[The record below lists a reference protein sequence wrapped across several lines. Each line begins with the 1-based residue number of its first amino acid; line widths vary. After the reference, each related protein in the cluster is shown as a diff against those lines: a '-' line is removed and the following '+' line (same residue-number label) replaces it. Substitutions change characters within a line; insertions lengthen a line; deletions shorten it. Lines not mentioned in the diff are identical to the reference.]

1 MLQSQKGQRVA
12 NHVAD
17 ESRAR
22 LESVFSGRHDRRKVT
37 DWVYEELKSAIVDL
51 RLAPGE
57 PLREATLADRLGVS
71 KTPIREAL
79 TRLEQEGLVETTSFK
94 GAVVTR
100 YSRQDLVEIYELR
113 ELLENAAVRAA
124 AQSMTAQDLTRLERI
139 ASESRR
145 LQGGT
150 DRGGTDRGGTDRGG
164 TDRGGTDR
172 GGTDR
177 GGTDRG
183 GTDQGDTGQGGQ
195 DRGEL
200 AALITEFDVVLY
212 EQVRNHRIQ
221 ALIENLRAHLTRIGQ
236 LTAEIPG
243 RIDASVDEHE
253 KIVEAIAARDP
264 ALAEQRMRDHIRSVR
279 DDQLRALEDA
289 PEQA

>member
-1 MLQSQKGQRVA
+1 VA
-12 NHVAD
+12 NQTAN
-17 ESRAR
+17 EGRAR

-37 DWVYEELKSAIVDL
+37 DWVYEELKNAIVDL

-94 GAVVTR
+94 GAAVTG
-100 YSRQDLVEIYELR
+100 YSRQDLLDIYELR

-124 AQSMTAQDLTRLERI
+124 AESMSDAGRARLDRI
-139 ASESRR
+139 SRDSRR
-145 LQGGT
+145 LLG
-150 DRGGTDRGGTDRGG
+150 
-164 TDRGGTDR
+164 
-172 GGTDR
+172 
-177 GGTDRG
+177 
-183 GTDQGDTGQGGQ
+183 GQGRSGQ
-195 DRGEL
+195 DTGEL
-200 AALITEFDVVLY
+200 AALLTEFDVVLFD
-212 EQVRNHRIQ
+212 QVRNHRIL
-221 ALIENLRAHLTRIGQ
+221 ALIENLRAHMTRIGL

-264 ALAEQRMRDHIRSVR
+264 ELAERYMREHIRSVR
-279 DDQLRALEDA
+279 DDQLRALQEAMDHA
-289 PEQA
+289 

>member
-1 MLQSQKGQRVA
+1 VA
-12 NHVAD
+12 NHAAD
-17 ESRAR
+17 EGRAR

-37 DWVYEELKSAIVDL
+37 DWVYEELKNAIVDL

-57 PLREATLADRLGVS
+57 PLREATLAERLGVS

-94 GAVVTR
+94 GAVVTG
-100 YSRQDLVEIYELR
+100 YSRQDLLEIYELR

-124 AQSMTAQDLTRLERI
+124 ADAMTEQDRAHLDRI
-139 ASESRR
+139 SRESRH
-145 LQGGT
+145 LQSGK
-150 DRGGTDRGGTDRGG
+150 DSAR
-164 TDRGGTDR
+164 
-172 GGTDR
+172 
-177 GGTDRG
+177 
-183 GTDQGDTGQGGQ
+183 
-195 DRGEL
+195 L
-200 AALITEFDVVLY
+200 AALISEFDAVLFA
-212 EQVRNHRIQ
+212 QVRNHRIQ

-264 ALAEQRMRDHIRSVR
+264 DLAERCMSEHIRSVR
-279 DDQLRALEDA
+279 DDQLRALEEAADHA
-289 PEQA
+289 